1 MKKTSLIDGS
11 KIYCISPTEG
21 QMLYEHINGYLEH
34 DFIKIKSGDTVV
46 DIGAN
51 IGVFGIKL
59 SNMFSD
65 IKIFAFEPVSPIF
78 SVLKKNA
85 EHSNNKQFKVFK
97 WGLSDKNEFL
107 NCTYYPNSPAM
118 STSNPSMWGSN
129 KELLTALKGNLE
141 NAPKN
146 WWWAKY
152 IPPFFYPYIVKR
164 LRKNPQQ
171 IKCELKTISE
181 SIKKCQI
188 EKIDLLKIDCEGNEL
203 KAINGIEDLDWDII
217 MQIIV
222 EVHDING
229 RLDHIVEIL
238 KDRGYRVDVVKE
250 PSLKETS
257 LYNVYAYR

>member
-11 KIYCISPTEG
+11 KIYCISSTEG
-21 QMLYEHINGYLEH
+21 QMLYEHINGYLDH
-34 DFIKIKSGDTVV
+34 DFIKIKSGDTVI

-59 SNMFSD
+59 SNMISD
-65 IKIFAFEPVSPIF
+65 IKIFAFEPVTPIF
-78 SVLKKNA
+78 SVLEKNA
-85 EHSNNKQFKVFK
+85 EISKNKQFKVFK
-97 WGLSDKNEFL
+97 WGLSDKNEFI

-118 STSNPSMWGSN
+118 STSNPGMWGSN

-152 IPPFFYPYIVKR
+152 IPHFFYPYIVNR

-181 SIKKCQI
+181 SIKECQI
-188 EKIDLLKIDCEGNEL
+188 EEINLLKIDCEGNEL
-203 KAINGIEDLDWDII
+203 KAINGIKDSDWNII
-217 MQIIV
+217 MQLII
-222 EVHDING
+222 EVHDISG
-229 RLDHIVEIL
+229 RLNHIVEML
-238 KDRGYRVDVVKE
+238 KSKNYSVDVIKE
-250 PSLKETS
+250 PSLENTS
-257 LYNVYAYR
+257 LYNVYARR

>member
-21 QMLYEHINGYLEH
+21 QMLYEHINGYLDH
-34 DFIKIKSGDTVV
+34 DFIKIKPEDTIV

-51 IGVFGIKL
+51 IGIFGIKL
-59 SNMFSD
+59 SKMFSD
-65 IKIFAFEPVSPIF
+65 IKIFAFEPVNPIF
-78 SVLKKNA
+78 SVLKRNADLSKNK
-85 EHSNNKQFKVFK
+85 NFKVFE
-97 WGLSDKNEFL
+97 WGLSDKNEFI

-118 STSNPSMWGSN
+118 STSNPDMWNSK
-129 KELLTALKGNLE
+129 KELLNALKGNLA

-152 IPPFFYPYIVKR
+152 IPHFLYPYIIKR

-171 IKCELKTISE
+171 IKCKLKTISE

-203 KAINGIEDLDWDII
+203 KAISGIQKSDWNII
-217 MQIIV
+217 SQLIV

-229 RLDHIVEIL
+229 RLDHIVKIL
-238 KDRGYRVDVVKE
+238 KDKNYSIDIVKE
-250 PSLKETS
+250 ASLEDTS
-257 LYNVYAYR
+257 LYNVYARR